1 MRGVTWPTAGGLL
14 TRLGIDVWS
23 ILPFAAFRE
32 ARDAA
37 RRRDAPAI
45 SENADWP
52 RLRLFVVDRA
62 ESCESGALKAPDQAA
77 IGTAFG
83 AESVP

>member
-1 MRGVTWPTAGGLL
+1 MGGASWLAAEGTLTA
-14 TRLGIDVWS
+14 LGICARS
-23 ILPFAAFRE
+23 ISPFFGFHE
-32 ARDAA
+32 LRDAA
-37 RRRDAPAI
+37 QRRDAPAV

-62 ESCESGALKAPDQAA
+62 ESCVSGALKAPDQAA